1 MKPFVCLIASGLV
14 ICALGGC
21 SPRPG
26 ASGDVADAGES
37 PAASLTAEE
46 AAAIDRNLLTIQ
58 AIALDQ
64 EEEIGLLQAQL
75 ADAKRT
81 GVPIVDA
88 DGGNVIRLPVR
99 VRAVAVSDGGD
110 AA

>member
-1 MKPFVCLIASGLV
+1 MISVSQLIWKIRTTVKARSREG
-14 ICALGGC
+14 ALH
-21 SPRPG
+21 
-26 ASGDVADAGES
+26 
-37 PAASLTAEE
+37 LTAEE